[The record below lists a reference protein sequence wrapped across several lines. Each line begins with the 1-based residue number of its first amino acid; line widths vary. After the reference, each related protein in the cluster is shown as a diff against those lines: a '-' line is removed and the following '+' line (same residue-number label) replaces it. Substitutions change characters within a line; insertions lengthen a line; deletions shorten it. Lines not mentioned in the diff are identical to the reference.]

1 MLTFELCLVHKTD
14 KAKPAERRARKA
26 TGPRFLRE
34 AMEDL
39 PKDPKTPMPKPPL
52 LAVCSAVG
60 PGNNVPRIPQGQK
73 ISAAISSRIRLSAKI
88 PICFAALFLTGGT
101 SGATAES
108 DSGHAFTTTETVQ
121 PIFDDRV
128 WKLGHT
134 AAQGDQTVW
143 EYVLSGETV
152 ENWTELITV
161 QSFTGSLGSTAPVE
175 ALRRVRD
182 LTLHDC
188 PDAMWSVIR
197 ESETEVLFEWR
208 EEGCQGPV
216 DSDDQYGISRI
227 IKGSL
232 GLHIVSYGNKRQP
245 HLPETERSEW
255 IDRLSQAELI
265 VRVGVADNAKRS
277 YPLMPTRAFVIDGG
291 SVAIQAGV
299 SGDPVRPS
307 LPFGKMKY
315 PARYFVKLFNEAD
328 RTVWAQIHWYFPHKR
343 KDKVKQKSGPVEEL
357 DAGESIFMSWSK
369 FGIVADKDHPL
380 KIIIS
385 TDKKQKNI
393 LQTEETHM
401 YFAAADVDVF
411 KERFDDFVSQGGGG
425 LPLINGWQEMP
436 NPKRDIPGTATD
448 ANLQGDIQYSLWK
461 EESKQYRDC
470 NHDTLRAESADEKV
484 STVVVSSMSETGER
498 NEPVPKSQTV
508 LREFWWVRSC
518 DVTSKYEVLLAES
531 SDGAAEMT
539 VTKIG
544 ETN

>member
-1 MLTFELCLVHKTD
+1 M
-14 KAKPAERRARKA
+14 
-26 TGPRFLRE
+26 
-34 AMEDL
+34 
-39 PKDPKTPMPKPPL
+39 
-52 LAVCSAVG
+52 SA
-60 PGNNVPRIPQGQK
+60 
-73 ISAAISSRIRLSAKI
+73 SISSRNWLSAKI
-88 PICFAALFLTGGT
+88 LICFAALFLTGGT
-101 SGATAES
+101 SEATAES

-143 EYVLSGETV
+143 EYILSDETV
-152 ENWTELITV
+152 ENWSEIITV
-161 QSFTGSLGSTAPVE
+161 QSFTGSQGSTAPVD
-175 ALRRVRD
+175 AMRRVRD

-188 PDAMWSVIR
+188 PDAMWNPIR

-208 EEGCQGPV
+208 EESCQGPV

-227 IKGSL
+227 IQGSL
-232 GLHIVSYGNKRQP
+232 GSHVVGYGNKRQP
-245 HLPETERSEW
+245 YLPETERSEW
-255 IDRLSQAELI
+255 IDRISRAQLI

-307 LPFGKMKY
+307 LPFGNMKY
-315 PARYFVKLFNEAD
+315 PARYFVSLFNEAD

-343 KDKVKQKSGPVEEL
+343 KDKFTQKSSKVMEL
-357 DAGESIFMSWSK
+357 EAGSQRNVWWAK
-369 FGIVADKDHPL
+369 FGIVADKNHPV

-385 TDKKQKNI
+385 TDKKQKDI
-393 LQTEETHM
+393 LHTEETHM
-401 YFAAADVDVF
+401 YFAAAEVDVF

-436 NPKRDIPGTATD
+436 HPKTDIPGTATD
-448 ANLQGDIQYSLWK
+448 ANLQGDIQHSLWK

-470 NHDTLRAESADEKV
+470 NHDTLRAESADDKV
-484 STVVVSSMSETGER
+484 STVVASSMSEAGER
-498 NEPVPKSQTV
+498 NEPVPKSQTM
-508 LREFWWVRSC
+508 LREFWWIRSC

-531 SDGAAEMT
+531 SDGAAEIT